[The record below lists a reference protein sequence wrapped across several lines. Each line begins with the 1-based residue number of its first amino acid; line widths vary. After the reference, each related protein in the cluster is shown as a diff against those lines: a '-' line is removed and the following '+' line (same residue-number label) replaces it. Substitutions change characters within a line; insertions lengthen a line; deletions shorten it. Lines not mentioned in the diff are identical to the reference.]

1 MGASDRDRIGDP
13 ERLRTLHATGLLD
26 ASAVPVLDR
35 VTRMTTRLLDVPVAM
50 VSLITGDRQVV
61 ISTAGAAD
69 PQAVRENPL
78 ARSLCRHVVADD
90 APLVIDDTR
99 GDGRWHD
106 LVEHTGG
113 RPAAYAGVPLNAPG
127 AQAIGVLCVVDTAA
141 RAWGREQVQILE
153 DLAALIEPEIALR
166 LVRADVALGAAGRR
180 QEHVF
185 LRALL
190 DSLEVSVMACD
201 ENGRLVINR
210 PLRESLRTDTPPVD
224 VRSWLRSYPLYAPD
238 GRTPLTVE
246 EMPLARAWAGE
257 CFQGRQVVA
266 ETDAGPRRFL
276 VNGRPI
282 DTPEGRRLGALVV
295 GHDITD
301 SYRIGLLREAQQAV
315 TRVLADAASSQEAA
329 AGVAAAVT
337 DALGWAYGEYWQVDE
352 EQASIVRIGSWS
364 RPGRDLSAFTAGH
377 PTVFARGEELPG
389 LAWERGE
396 AVWVADTAAAQDS
409 TPRVRA
415 GLRAGLR
422 SAVALPVCSGT
433 QVLGVLA
440 FAVDHPQHPD
450 DDLADL
456 LDGVC
461 AHVGRYMERRRA
473 EELALALAESRR
485 QFDQIINQLTDKI
498 WTVEVRPDGTARPVY
513 VNTEHTT
520 VFGGRLHL
528 DPGDDFIA
536 VMLRFV
542 HPGDRDAFRAHCA
555 TLISGQRAQLEYR
568 LIGLDGV
575 TRWIWTRGVPRREG
589 GRLLVDGI
597 STDVTERRRIA
608 EERELLLVRQEQ
620 QVHRLRQI
628 DEVKNQFLRTVN
640 HELRTPL
647 TSIHSYLQL
656 IREGGL
662 DPVTQDRFLEVIDR
676 NSTRLGQ
683 LLDEL
688 LLMASLNAGNAAFTP
703 AETDLVALARNAV
716 QAITAQGRTEQ
727 PAVTVHAPAPVIAW
741 ADAGRIR
748 HALAHLLDNAVKF
761 TPPGGRIDV
770 TVTADPVPQIEV
782 ADTGAGIEPHDLD
795 HVSDDFYR
803 GGTAEQR
810 AIGGTGVGLALVR
823 RIAEMHG
830 GDVHIDSRPGHGTR
844 VRLTL
849 PVKAAPSAGRQ
860 ARRRPSPSARRHRH
874 PVRPGARP

>member
-1 MGASDRDRIGDP
+1 MGTSDRDRIGDP
-13 ERLRTLHATGLLD
+13 ERLRVLRATGLLD
-26 ASAVPVLDR
+26 APAVPVLDR
-35 VTRMTTRLLDVPVAM
+35 VTQMATRLLDVPVAL
-50 VSLITGDRQVV
+50 VSLITEDRQVV
-61 ISTAGAAD
+61 ISAAGVAD

-78 ARSLCRHVVADD
+78 ARSLCRHVVAED
-90 APLVIDDTR
+90 APLVIGDAC

-106 LVEHTGG
+106 LMEHTDGL
-113 RPAAYAGVPLNAPG
+113 AAYAGVPLNAPG
-127 AQAIGVLCVVDTAA
+127 AQVIGTLCVVDATA
-141 RAWGREQVQILE
+141 RSWNRDQLQTLE

-166 LVRADVALGAAGRR
+166 LARADAALGAARR
-180 QEHVF
+180 QQERTF

-210 PLRESLRTDTPPVD
+210 SLRESLHTDTPPAD
-224 VRSWLRSYPLYAPD
+224 VRSWLKNNPLYAPD

-257 CFQGRQVVA
+257 YFTGRQVVA
-266 ETDAGPRRFL
+266 ATDVGPRRFL

-282 DTPEGRRLGALVV
+282 DTPEGHRLGAVV
-295 GHDITD
+295 AGHDITD
-301 SYRIGLLREAQQAV
+301 SYRIGLLREVQQAV
-315 TRVLADAASSQEAA
+315 TRVLADAASSREAA

-337 DALGWAYGEYWQVDE
+337 DALGWTYGEYWQVDE
-352 EQASIVRIGSWS
+352 DRAAVTRIGSWS
-364 RPGRDLSAFTAGH
+364 RPGRDLSAFTIGH
-377 PTVFARGEELPG
+377 PAAFARGEELPG

-396 AVWVADTAAAQDS
+396 PVWIADTAADPAS
-409 TPRVRA
+409 SPRVRA

-422 SAVALPVCSGT
+422 SAVALPVRSGE

-440 FAVDHPQHPD
+440 FAADHPQRPD
-450 DDLADL
+450 NDLAEL

-498 WTVEVRPDGTARPVY
+498 WTVEIRPDGTARPIY

-528 DPGDDFIA
+528 DPDDDFIA

-542 HPGDRDAFRAHCA
+542 HPDDHDAFRAYCA
-555 TLISGQRAQLEYR
+555 TLISGERAQLEYR

-575 TRWIWTRGVPRREG
+575 TRWIWTRGIPRREG
-589 GRLLVDGI
+589 GGEDARLLVDGI
-597 STDVTERRRIA
+597 STDVTERRQIT
-608 EERELLLVRQEQ
+608 EERERLLAQQQQ
-620 QVHRLRQI
+620 QVSRLRQI
-628 DEVKNQFLRTVN
+628 DEVKTQFLRTVN

-656 IREGGL
+656 IRQGDL
-662 DPVTQDRFLEVIDR
+662 DAVTQARFLEVIDR

-688 LLMASLNAGNAAFTP
+688 LLMASLNAGDAAFTP
-703 AETDLVALARNAV
+703 ARVDLAALAREAV
-716 QAITAQGRTEQ
+716 EAITAQGRAEHLT
-727 PAVTVHAPAPVIAW
+727 VTVHAPTEVIAW

-770 TVTADPVPQIEV
+770 TAGPAPAIEV
-782 ADTGAGIEPHDLD
+782 ADTGIGIDPQDLD

-803 GGTAEQR
+803 GGAAEQQ

-823 RIAEMHG
+823 RIADMHG
-830 GDVHIDSRPGHGTR
+830 GSLHIDSRPGHGTR
-844 VRLTL
+844 VRLVLSDTAE
-849 PVKAAPSAGRQ
+849 PPTGRQ
-860 ARRRPSPSARRHRH
+860 ARRRSSSSARSHRHR
-874 PVRPGARP
+874 

>member
-1 MGASDRDRIGDP
+1 MGASDQDRIGDP
-13 ERLRTLHATGLLD
+13 ERLQALHATGLLD
-26 ASAVPVLDR
+26 APEVPVLDR

-50 VSLITGDRQVV
+50 VSLITEDRQVV
-61 ISTAGAAD
+61 VSTAGMAD

-90 APLVIDDTR
+90 APLVIDDAR

-106 LVEHTGG
+106 LVESTGG
-113 RPAAYAGVPLNAPG
+113 RLAAYAGVPLNTPA
-127 AQAIGVLCVVDTAA
+127 AQVIGVLCVIDATA
-141 RAWGREQVQILE
+141 RTWSREQVRILE

-166 LVRADVALGAAGRR
+166 LARADAAQGAAGRQ
-180 QEHVF
+180 QERTF

-210 PLRESLRTDTPPVD
+210 PLRESLHTDTPPSD
-224 VRSWLRSYPLYAPD
+224 VHSWLRSYPLYAPD
-238 GRTPLTVE
+238 GRTPLAVE

-257 CFQGRQVVA
+257 CFHGRQVVA

-282 DTPEGRRLGALVV
+282 DTPEGHRLGALVA

-337 DALGWAYGEYWQVDE
+337 DALGWAYGEYWQVDGD
-352 EQASIVRIGSWS
+352 QRAITRIGSWS
-364 RPGRDLSAFTAGH
+364 RPGRDLSAFTADH
-377 PTVFARGEELPG
+377 PEVFVRGEELPG

-396 AVWVADTAAAQDS
+396 PVWIADTAAEPAG

-422 SAVALPVCSGT
+422 SAVALPVRSGA
-433 QVLGVLA
+433 QVLGVLT
-440 FAVDHPQHPD
+440 FAGDHPRQPD

-473 EELALALAESRR
+473 EELALELAESRR
-485 QFDQIINQLTDKI
+485 RFDRIIDQLTDKV
-498 WTVEVRPDGTARPVY
+498 WTVEIRPDGTARPVY

-520 VFGGRLHL
+520 VFGGRLRL
-528 DPGDDFIA
+528 SPDDDFIA

-542 HPGDRDAFRAHCA
+542 HPGDRDAFGAFCAELIAGRRAE
-555 TLISGQRAQLEYR
+555 LEYR

-575 TRWIWTRGVPRREG
+575 TRWIWSRGAPRREG
-589 GRLLVDGI
+589 ERLLVDGI
-597 STDVTERRRIA
+597 STDVTDRRQIT
-608 EERELLLVRQEQ
+608 EERERLLVQQQQ
-620 QVHRLRQI
+620 QVRRLRQV

-656 IREGGL
+656 IREGDL
-662 DPVTQDRFLEVIDR
+662 DAATQARFLEVIDR

-703 AETDLVALARNAV
+703 AETDLVALAQNAV
-716 QAITAQGRTEQ
+716 QAITAQGRTEHL
-727 PAVTVHAPAPVIAW
+727 AVTVHAPAPVIAW

-770 TVTADPVPQIEV
+770 TVTAGPAPAIEV
-782 ADTGAGIEPHDLD
+782 ADTGTGIDPQDLD

-823 RIAEMHG
+823 RIADMHG
-830 GDVHIDSRPGHGTR
+830 GNVHIESGPGHGTR

-849 PVKAAPSAGRQ
+849 PAKAAPAAARQ
-860 ARRRPSPSARRHRH
+860 ARRRSSPSSGRPRRR
-874 PVRPGARP
+874 R

>member
-1 MGASDRDRIGDP
+1 MGANDRERIGDP
-13 ERLRTLHATGLLD
+13 KRLRVLRATGLLD
-26 ASAVPVLDR
+26 APAVPVLDR
-35 VTRMTTRLLDVPVAM
+35 VTRMATRLLDVPVAM

-61 ISTAGAAD
+61 ISTAGVPD

-78 ARSLCRHVVADD
+78 ARSLCRHVVADS
-90 APLVIDDTR
+90 APLVIDDAR

-106 LVEHTGG
+106 LVEHSGG
-113 RPAAYAGVPLNAPG
+113 RPAAYAGVPLSAPG
-127 AQAIGVLCVVDTAA
+127 EQVIGALCVIDATA
-141 RAWGREQVQILE
+141 RAWDREQVQTLE
-153 DLAALIEPEIALR
+153 DLAAVIEPEIALR
-166 LVRADVALGAAGRR
+166 LSRAEAAQATAHR
-180 QEHVF
+180 QQERTF

-210 PLRESLRTDTPPVD
+210 PLRESLHTDSPPAD
-224 VRSWLRSYPLYAPD
+224 VRSWLETYRLYAPD
-238 GRTPLTVE
+238 GRTPLTIE

-257 CFQGRQVVA
+257 HFTGQQVITP
-266 ETDAGPRRFL
+266 TDAGPRRFL

-282 DTPEGRRLGALVV
+282 DTPEGRRLGAVIA

-301 SYRIGLLREAQQAV
+301 AHRIALLREAQQSV
-315 TRVLADAASSQEAA
+315 TRALADAASSQEAA
-329 AGVAAAVT
+329 TGVAAAVT
-337 DALGWAYGEYWQVDE
+337 EALGWAYGEYWQVVEDE
-352 EQASIVRIGSWS
+352 TVITRIGSWT
-364 RPGRDLSAFTAGH
+364 RPGRDLSSFTADH
-377 PTVFARGEELPG
+377 PDVFARGQELPG

-396 AVWVADTAAAQDS
+396 PAWVADTAAEPDGS
-409 TPRVRA
+409 PRVRA

-422 SAVALPVCSGT
+422 SALALPVRSGE

-440 FAVDHPQHPD
+440 FASDHPQQPD
-450 DDLADL
+450 DDLAGL

-485 QFDQIINQLTDKI
+485 RFERVLSRIDDDVWSAEVAADGAIHAVYRNRQAATVLGRPPPQGVDTVQLI
-498 WTVEVRPDGTARPVY
+498 AR
-513 VNTEHTT
+513 
-520 VFGGRLHL
+520 R
-528 DPGDDFIA
+528 
-536 VMLRFV
+536 V
-542 HPGDRDAFRAHCA
+542 HPDDRAAYTAFLD
-555 TLISGQRAQLEYR
+555 TLRSGEPAGLECR
-568 LIGLDGV
+568 IMGLDGV
-575 TRWIWTRGVPRREG
+575 TRWIWTRGVPRREAAA
-589 GRLLVDGI
+589 LFVDGI
-597 STDVTERRRIA
+597 STDVTDRHELAEQRERLLAQHRR
-608 EERELLLVRQEQ
+608 
-620 QVHRLRQI
+620 QVERLRQI

-656 IREGGL
+656 IREGDL
-662 DPVTQDRFLEVIDR
+662 DAATQARFLEVIDR

-703 AETDLVALARNAV
+703 SETDLVALAQNAV
-716 QAITAQGRTEQ
+716 QAITAQGRTEHLTV
-727 PAVTVHAPAPVIAW
+727 AVHAPARATAW

-770 TVTADPVPQIEV
+770 TVTAGPAPAIEV
-782 ADTGAGIEPHDLD
+782 ADTGAGIDPHDLE

-803 GGTAEQR
+803 GGTAEQQ

-823 RIAEMHG
+823 RIADMHG
-830 GDVHIDSRPGHGTR
+830 GSLRIDSRPGRGTR
-844 VRLTL
+844 VRLVL
-849 PVKAAPSAGRQ
+849 SAAAAHPPERRS
-860 ARRRPSPSARRHRH
+860 RRRPPPPARQHR
-874 PVRPGARP
+874 RR